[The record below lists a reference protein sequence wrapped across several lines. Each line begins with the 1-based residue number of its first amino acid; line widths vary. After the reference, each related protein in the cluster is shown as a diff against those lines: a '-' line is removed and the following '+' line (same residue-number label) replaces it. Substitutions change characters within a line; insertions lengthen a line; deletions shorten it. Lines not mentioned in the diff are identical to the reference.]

1 MGRFEL
7 SARVYKGQP
16 GLLVRECTWT
26 RSDGGQTAP
35 RYGVVGLALG
45 TVGILGCRQQ
55 VLYHASC
62 SDIALGGL
70 MSVSAAPHRS
80 KAVLPRCSQCLRGRL
95 NRTIS
100 AGSECALGRNSV
112 HGGPPLRVDDSGGG
126 APHPV

>member
-35 RYGVVGLALG
+35 RCGVVGLALG

-55 VLYHASC
+55 VLYYASC

-80 KAVLPRCSQCLRGRL
+80 NVVRPRCSECVLARL
-95 NRTIS
+95 SRTI
-100 AGSECALGRNSV
+100 
-112 HGGPPLRVDDSGGG
+112 
-126 APHPV
+126 